1 MEFLKKFRWMYSTSA
16 NLHGENF
23 NEQWARKTADII
35 VEDKKGLFE
44 GKPSKIY
51 KLSKNKI
58 KRVR

>member
-1 MEFLKKFRWMYSTSA
+1 MYSTSA
-16 NLHGENF
+16 NLHGQTF
-23 NEQWARKTADII
+23 DEQWARETADAV